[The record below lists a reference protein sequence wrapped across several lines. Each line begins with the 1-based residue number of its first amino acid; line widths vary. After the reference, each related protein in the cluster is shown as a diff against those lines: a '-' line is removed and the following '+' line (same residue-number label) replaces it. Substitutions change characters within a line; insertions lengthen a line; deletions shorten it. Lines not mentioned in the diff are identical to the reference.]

1 MNNPIYLDYCANYP
15 VKKEVLDELCYAE
28 LKFYGNANS
37 SHNAGILAHQFV
49 EDKNQVLRKCLNI
62 PVDMEI
68 IHTSSATEA
77 NNMAIKGIVDAY
89 NAFGNKILVSEFEH
103 NSINACLSML
113 KDKGYQID
121 FIKTNSDGHISLDDL
136 KTKLDSN
143 VILVVA
149 TALDSELGT
158 LQDYNEIALE
168 VKKYPHA
175 HYLCDVT
182 QAIAKYDINLAN
194 LDLVSFTPHKFGG
207 LTGTGVLL
215 KRKNTILIPLINGGS
230 SLTVYRS
237 GSIPV
242 GLIAST
248 IKACEIMTSN
258 RNDNILKLLH
268 LKDIFLSLVAL
279 NKNIQINS
287 FENLFIFNIGIKNHK
302 ASEIVELLS
311 NHNIYVSQ
319 KSACSI
325 KNTPSKIVMSVYHDK
340 KRALESFRV
349 SISENTTEMEIEKLF
364 KVLED
369 I

>member
-15 VKKEVLDELCYAE
+15 VKKEALDELCYAE

-37 SHNAGILAHQFV
+37 SHKAGILAHQFV

-62 PVDMEI
+62 PIDMEI

-89 NAFGNKILVSEFEH
+89 NAFGNKILVSELEH

-158 LQDYNEIALE
+158 LQNYNEIALE

-248 IKACEIMTSN
+248 VKACEIMTSN
-258 RNDNILKLLH
+258 RSDNVLKLLH
-268 LKDIFLSLVAL
+268 LKNIFLRLAAL
-279 NKNIQINS
+279 NNNIQINS

-325 KNTPSKIVMSVYHDK
+325 KNTPSKIVISVYHDK

-349 SISENTTEMEIEKLF
+349 SISENTTEIEIEKLF
-364 KVLED
+364 NVLED